1 MSLSHLKRVKVLS
14 DQLEVGMF
22 VSDVDRDWS
31 DTNFLLQGFSIE
43 DEEDIAAVKSQCEFV
58 YVDFPNE
65 AFYKQFLAKNTAS
78 PTLKKKFEEDL
89 KDQQEL
95 LQEVKTAAKTF
106 KRSKTIMKGVLD
118 RIMLGEDFEITQVRE
133 NVKECV
139 QSIVRNENAMLMM
152 TLIKQKDDYTA
163 EHCLNVG
170 ILSIAFAKFLG
181 FDTEQLEDIG
191 IAGMLH
197 DIGKVKVPLNI
208 LNKPGKLT
216 DEEMAIMKSH
226 AQLGY
231 DILLSKK
238 DVTPTAIDVAYSHH
252 ERLGGQGYPRG
263 LTDEQIS
270 KHSRIVSIVD
280 TFDAITSDR
289 CYDGSRG
296 IMDAY
301 KILMEGRDS
310 HFDSSLVTKF
320 IEWRGIYPPGSIVE
334 MDNGEVGIVVAT
346 NPRYK
351 LRPKVL
357 MVLDELK
364 QKRKAERIID
374 MSKLDLDAT
383 AHTYRISKVAP
394 NKSYGIDL
402 QVYVD
407 RGLQIS
413 SV

>member
-1 MSLSHLKRVKVLS
+1 MSHLKRVKVFAE
-14 DQLEVGMF
+14 QLEVGMF
-22 VSDVDRDWS
+22 VSDIDRDWS
-31 DTNFLLQGFSIE
+31 DTNFLLQGFTIQ
-43 DEEDIAAVKSQCEFV
+43 DDEDIAAVQKQCEFV
-58 YVDFPNE
+58 YVDFPSE
-65 AFYKQFLAKNTAS
+65 AFYKQFRAKHTAS

-95 LQEVKTAAKTF
+95 LQEVKVAAKTY
-106 KRSKTIMKGVLD
+106 KRSKTLIKGVLD
-118 RIMLGEDFEITQVRE
+118 RIMLGEDFEIANVRE
-133 NVKECV
+133 HVKECV

-191 IAGMLH
+191 VAGMLH

-208 LNKPGKLT
+208 LNKPGRLT

-231 DILLSKK
+231 DLLLNKR
-238 DVTPTAIDVAYSHH
+238 DVTPTAIDVAYTHH

-263 LTDEQIS
+263 LKEEQIS
-270 KHSRIVSIVD
+270 LHSRIVSIVD
-280 TFDAITSDR
+280 TFDAITSER
-289 CYDGSRG
+289 CYDDSRG

-301 KILMEGRDS
+301 KILMEGRDT
-310 HFDSSLVTKF
+310 HYDAKLVTKF

-334 MDNGEVGIVVAT
+334 MDNGEVGIVLAT
-346 NPRYK
+346 NPKFK

-364 QKRKAERIID
+364 QARRAERIID

-383 AHTYRISKVAP
+383 AHTYRIRKAVP
-394 NKSYGIDL
+394 NRAFGIDL
-402 QVYVD
+402 QDYVD
-407 RGLQIS
+407 RGLKIS